1 MRKCFHEEGSLALLQ
16 IILGNWMRK
25 SSDLSNKVVTFLNL
39 ATDICPENIVPE
51 YCKTTNQ
58 IGKELVKG
66 FIMR

>member
-1 MRKCFHEEGSLALLQ
+1 
-16 IILGNWMRK
+16 MRK